1 MVAVPGGERLGD
13 LVQPFV
19 ELLDAGR
26 AFSAG
31 KLPTIPA
38 VHWAITS
45 FGFETMNI
53 GAPMTGMRRR

>member
-1 MVAVPGGERLGD
+1 MP
-13 LVQPFV
+13 
-19 ELLDAGR
+19 GR

-38 VHWAITS
+38 VHCAITS

-53 GAPMTGMRRR
+53 GAPITGMRRR